1 LHVGATQLAECWE
14 AVSLTRNLADLN
26 AHSMQALRASL
37 VREADTLPDASSSSS
52 SAIQITRTNA
62 TASPEAASSR
72 PHFVTPAAKASGVA
86 ASLVAASSTMKRGA
100 ASMALGGGG
109 RRISMSPK
117 PPHQWQP
124 HAASASGRKK
134 AKYDERAASGSTVAT
149 YEAPHLPPTSSS
161 SSSTRQTRP
170 KCSIAT
176 AAFSDHTTLPLAA
189 PYRHM
194 FTTLDQQAA
203 ALEGQL
209 TDFSQTLV
217 KSLEPQEMAAV
228 EAVGIPR
235 QEPVTCLG
243 RICSSVRVLS
253 WLFG

>member
-1 LHVGATQLAECWE
+1 LATTLQVGATQLAECWE
-14 AVSLTRNLADLN
+14 AVSLTRNLAALN

-37 VREADTLPDASSSSS
+37 VREAETVPDASSS
-52 SAIQITRTNA
+52 SAIQIKRTNA
-62 TASPEAASSR
+62 TASPEASSSR
-72 PHFVTPAAKASGVA
+72 PHFVTPAAKASGAAASFVA
-86 ASLVAASSTMKRGA
+86 ASATMKRGA
-100 ASMALGGGG
+100 TSMALGGGG

-117 PPHQWQP
+117 PPNHWQP
-124 HAASASGRKK
+124 NAASGRKK

-149 YEAPHLPPTSSS
+149 YEAPNLLPTSSS
-161 SSSTRQTRP
+161 NSTRQTRP

-176 AAFSDHTTLPLAA
+176 AAFGDTLPLAA

-209 TDFSQTLV
+209 TEFSQTLV

-243 RICSSVRVLS
+243 RICSSVRVLL
-253 WLFG
+253 LFCGVA